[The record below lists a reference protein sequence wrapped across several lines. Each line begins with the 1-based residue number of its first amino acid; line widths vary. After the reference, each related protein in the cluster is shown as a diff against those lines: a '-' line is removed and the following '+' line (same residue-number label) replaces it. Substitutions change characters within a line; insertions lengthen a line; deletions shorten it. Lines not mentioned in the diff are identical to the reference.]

1 MRTKLLI
8 LCVHYRIYPLY
19 LPFWLLNR
27 RDDSAG
33 TRLMVLALSPCL
45 FHVFSFFKH
54 ILWPLMGVS
63 DRVASVGC
71 RSLCMGTCPH
81 IVIMWVDYSDG
92 LATYFRFSFR
102 FFMKGSCQLLAKV
115 CARSTG

>member
-33 TRLMVLALSPCL
+33 TRLMVLALSSCL
-45 FHVFSFFKH
+45 FHVFFLFLNTCCGLSK
-54 ILWPLMGVS
+54 GVS

-81 IVIMWVDYSDG
+81 IVIMWVDYSD
-92 LATYFRFSFR
+92 
-102 FFMKGSCQLLAKV
+102 QEV
-115 CARSTG
+115 WI

>member
-8 LCVHYRIYPLY
+8 LCVHYKIYPLY

-45 FHVFSFFKH
+45 FHVFFSVFFLNTCCGLSKE
-54 ILWPLMGVS
+54 VS

-71 RSLCMGTCPH
+71 RNLLYGDLPPYC
-81 IVIMWVDYSDG
+81 DYVG
-92 LATYFRFSFR
+92 
-102 FFMKGSCQLLAKV
+102 
-115 CARSTG
+115 